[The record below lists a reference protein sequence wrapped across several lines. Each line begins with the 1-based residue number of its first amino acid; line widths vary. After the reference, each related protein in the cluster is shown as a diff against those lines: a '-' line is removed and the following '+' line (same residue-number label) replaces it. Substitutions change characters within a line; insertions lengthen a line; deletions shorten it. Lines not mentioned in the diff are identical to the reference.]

1 MASTVRSFVQM
12 NSTEKMM
19 ALHQVGP
26 QPVWPSNHLGFS
38 GRAERNLRDLS
49 HISLLVFAGAAV
61 AAGVVAGVSWSSEFG
76 GATSWAYILAAL
88 VFPLLCGLLLR
99 EVWRVRKLES
109 QVRNQQAAIG
119 FVGSALTSGDN
130 TPAGLLIVSS
140 DLRVRFANQKY
151 LDSMLQGP
159 EEVLG
164 WKIQDTLPVEGLEEQ
179 ARALVRGPGP
189 SGSCRF
195 AAIVRTGLWGERPV
209 HVTMTRIAPRL
220 GEDRILVIIEDLLPG
235 CSLRPGRPVEGY
247 AC

>member
-1 MASTVRSFVQM
+1 
-12 NSTEKMM
+12 M
-19 ALHQVGP
+19 ALSRNASQPSWPAGP
-26 QPVWPSNHLGFS
+26 VGFS

-49 HISLLVFAGAAV
+49 HMSLLVFAGAAV

-76 GATSWAYILAAL
+76 VRASWAFMLAAI
-88 VFPLLCGLLLR
+88 VFPVLCGMLLR
-99 EVWRVRKLES
+99 EVWRVRKLDG
-109 QVRNQQAAIG
+109 QVRRQQAAIG

-164 WKIQDTLPVEGLEEQ
+164 WKMQDTLPVEGLEDQ
-179 ARALVRGPGP
+179 AHALVLHGPTA
-189 SGSCRF
+189 SCRF
-195 AAIVRTGLWGERPV
+195 AAVVRTGLWGERPV
-209 HVTMTRIAPRL
+209 HITMTRIAPRL
-220 GEDRILVIIEDLLPG
+220 GEDRILVVIEDLLPG
-235 CSLRPGRPVEGY
+235 CSPRAGQPIGGY

>member
-1 MASTVRSFVQM
+1 
-12 NSTEKMM
+12 M
-19 ALHQVGP
+19 ALYRNAA
-26 QPVWPSNHLGFS
+26 QPVWPTDRPGFS
-38 GRAERNLRDLS
+38 GGAERNLRDLS
-49 HISLLVFAGAAV
+49 HMSLLVFAGAAV
-61 AAGVVAGVSWSSEFG
+61 AAGVVAGVSWFSEFG
-76 GATSWAYILAAL
+76 AETSWVYLLVAI

-109 QVRNQQAAIG
+109 KIKNQQAAIG

-164 WKIQDTLPVEGLEEQ
+164 WKMQDALPVEGLEAQ
-179 ARALVRGPGP
+179 ARALLRDPGP
-189 SGSCRF
+189 AASCRL
-195 AAIVRTGLWGERPV
+195 AATVRTGLWGERPA
-209 HVTMTRIAPRL
+209 HITMTRIAPRL
-220 GEDRILVIIEDLLPG
+220 GEDRILVVIEDLLPG
-235 CSLRPGRPVEGY
+235 CSPRVDQPVAGY